1 MQEQQ
6 ANVLLLCN
14 RAVQFAP
21 NSSLFFRARIPE
33 ADSGELLPAGSSSDL
48 RTQSALGAFD
58 GLLHGGLLLH
68 AAAFQRSFEPR
79 SGGAF
84 FVSLWGSADVPAA
97 PRSSSGEASGAPP

>member
-68 AAAFQRSFEPR
+68 AAENSAASSRSLEAVFQPL
-79 SGGAF
+79 GLG
-84 FVSLWGSADVPAA
+84 
-97 PRSSSGEASGAPP
+97 